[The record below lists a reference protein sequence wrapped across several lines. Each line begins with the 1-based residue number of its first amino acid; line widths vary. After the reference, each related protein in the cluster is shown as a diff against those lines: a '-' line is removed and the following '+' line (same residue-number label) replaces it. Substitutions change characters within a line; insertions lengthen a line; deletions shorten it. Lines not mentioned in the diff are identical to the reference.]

1 MKQEMTIDDS
11 AVIGEIIRGDK
22 NRYAVLMQKYNQRLY
37 RICKAYLSD
46 EAEIEDV
53 MQETYIKAYTS
64 LRSFEGRSSFGTWI
78 SRILI
83 NETLQRLR
91 SMKKTGILEE
101 SDKARLVADHTNPE
115 NKSMNKE
122 LKSIIEK
129 NIDALPENY
138 RIVFIMRE
146 VEKANVAETAE
157 ILAISES
164 NVKVRLN
171 RAKEMLKRSLLQSYP
186 LAELYDF
193 NLVRCA
199 RVANNVLSRISS
211 MILLDKTAAG

>member
-1 MKQEMTIDDS
+1 
-11 AVIGEIIRGDK
+11 
-22 NRYAVLMQKYNQRLY
+22 MQKYNQRLY
-37 RICKAYLSD
+37 RICKAYLRD

-53 MQETYIKAYTS
+53 MQEAYIKAYTN

-91 SMKKTGILEE
+91 SLRRTGLLEE
-101 SDKARLVADHTNPE
+101 SEKDKLPGDTINPE
-115 NKSMNKE
+115 NNSMNKE
-122 LKSIIEK
+122 LKTLIEK

-146 VEKANVAETAE
+146 VEKVNVSETAE

-164 NVKVRLN
+164 NVKVRFN
-171 RAKEMLKRSLLQSYP
+171 RAKEMLRRSLLQSYP

-199 RVANNVLSRISS
+199 RVASNVLSRIST
-211 MILLDKTAAG
+211 MVLLDKTTAG